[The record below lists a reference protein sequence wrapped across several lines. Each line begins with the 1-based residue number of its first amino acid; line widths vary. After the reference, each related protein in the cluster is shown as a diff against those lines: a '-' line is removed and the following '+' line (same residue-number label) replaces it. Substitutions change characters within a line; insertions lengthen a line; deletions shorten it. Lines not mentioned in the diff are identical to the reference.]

1 MFDTYIVKGEKVAQE
16 FDEIS
21 PEVGQ
26 IVAEKVF
33 SQSRGKEVEKETFA
47 VKKKHVFYS
56 FF

>member
-1 MFDTYIVKGEKVAQE
+1 MLNTYKVKGKKVAQK
-16 FDEIS
+16 FNEIS
-21 PEVGQ
+21 PQVGQ